1 MAVQYHSELVAL
13 CSHYHGGRVD
23 CHRMTK
29 KTPRIRVL
37 GAGLAGPEAA
47 LQAARRGCA
56 VDLYEMRPI
65 RSTEAHQTADFGEL
79 VCSNSLKS
87 ESEHTAPWLLKQ
99 EMRRAGSVLLQAADT
114 SAVPAGHALAVDRVE
129 FSRLVAQAI
138 ADEPGI
144 TVHREEVTALDS
156 ADGWTVI
163 ASGPLTSPALSAA
176 IAAMTGSEHLAFYDS
191 ISPIV
196 DAETIDMDKVY
207 MAARWDKGTA
217 DYINCPMTAEEYDR
231 FYDALVTAESVQEK
245 EWEKLTYFEGCL
257 PIEELARR
265 GRDTPRFGPM
275 KPVGLRNPRT
285 GKTPWAVVQLRC
297 ENLRADSYNLVG
309 FQNHL
314 KFSEQARVLRLIPGL
329 ENAKFLRYGQIH
341 RNTYI
346 NAPRLLT
353 ETLQLRDHPQILF
366 AGQISGVEGYTES
379 IATGMLA
386 GLYAASLA
394 HEQQPEPIPRATG
407 LGSLVH
413 YITHADP
420 ARFQPANIT
429 FDLLEPLEEELRR
442 KVRDKRERHKLQC
455 ERSLAQF
462 DAWWQRF
469 RSLAVENRAAG
480 LPSVLGLLILAVF
493 LSLAAPNSFGWGK
506 DGHKIINQAAMDAL
520 PASLPAFL
528 HTPKALDE
536 VEYLGPEPDRWRS
549 SAEPELNAVAAPEH
563 FIDLEL
569 ANPIAPEGLPAER
582 YDFLDDLSA
591 ANRLHPDLADRLTP
605 QKVGLL
611 PWQVEEDLERLTV
624 DMGAFRRLQQTR
636 ADTYGAEQS
645 ILYDIGCLGHYV
657 GDGSQ
662 PLHTTINFNGWV
674 ELANPEGFTRSR
686 GIHSQFET
694 AFVQENLRVR
704 DVAPLIPPPRT
715 LNAPFRNFLLYLAN
729 SHAQV
734 AQVYRFEKR
743 GEFDGHG
750 SAASRSFTAE
760 RLAAGATML
769 RDMIYTA
776 WLDSERV
783 NSTSGGL

>member
-1 MAVQYHSELVAL
+1 MN
-13 CSHYHGGRVD
+13 RNI
-23 CHRMTK
+23 
-29 KTPRIRVL
+29 PRIRVL

-47 LQAARRGCA
+47 LQAARRGCC
-56 VDLYEMRPI
+56 VDLYEMRPV
-65 RSTEAHQTADFGEL
+65 RSTEAHQTADFAEL

-99 EMRRAGSVLLQAADT
+99 EMRRAGSALLQAADAA
-114 SAVPAGHALAVDRVE
+114 AVSAGHALAVDRVE
-129 FSRLVAQAI
+129 FSRLVAEAI
-138 ADEPGI
+138 AAEPRI
-144 TVHREEVTALDS
+144 AVHREEVTAIDP

-176 IAAMTGSEHLAFYDS
+176 IAQLTGSEHLAFYDS

-196 DAETIDMDKVY
+196 DAESIDRNRVY

-217 DYINCPMTAEEYDR
+217 DYINCPMTQEEYDR
-231 FYDALVTAESVQEK
+231 FYDALVTAESVHEK
-245 EWEKLTYFEGCL
+245 EWEKLPYFEACL
-257 PIEELARR
+257 PMEELARR

-275 KPVGLRNPRT
+275 KPVGLRDPRT

-314 KFSEQARVLRLIPGL
+314 KFSEQARVFRLIPGL

-353 ETLQLRDHPQILF
+353 ETLQLRDHPRILF

-386 GLYAASLA
+386 GIYAAALA
-394 HEQQPEPIPRATG
+394 HGEQPEPIPRATG

-420 ARFQPANIT
+420 AHFQPANIT
-429 FDLLEPLEEELRR
+429 FDLLQPLEEELRR

-462 DAWWQRF
+462 DAWWQRVSD
-469 RSLAVENRAAG
+469 RVSRNSNPGYPAAVC
-480 LPSVLGLLILAVF
+480 VF
-493 LSLAAPNSFGWGK
+493 LLALFLTCIAVQPSFGWSS
-506 DGHKIINQAAMDAL
+506 DGHKIVNRVAIETL
-520 PASLPAFL
+520 PASMPAFL
-528 HTPKALDE
+528 RTPQALDE
-536 VEYLGPEPDRWRS
+536 IEYLGPEPDRWRS
-549 SAEPELNAVAAPEH
+549 SAAPELSAAQAPEH
-563 FIDLEL
+563 FLDMEL
-569 ANPIAPEGLPAER
+569 ADVAAPDGLPEQR
-582 YDFLDDLSA
+582 YDFLHDLDVA
-591 ANRLHPDLADRLTP
+591 GRRYPDFADRLAP

-611 PWQVEEDLERLTV
+611 PWQVNEDFERLQV
-624 DMGAFRRLQQTR
+624 DMRDYRMLR
-636 ADTYGAEQS
+636 AGHQDTYGAQLA

-657 GDGSQ
+657 ADGSQ
-662 PLHTTINFNGWV
+662 PLHTTINYNGWV
-674 ELANPEGFTRSR
+674 ESKNPEGFTRQH

-694 AFVQENLRVR
+694 EFVHNNLQAQ
-704 DVAPLIPPPRT
+704 DVQPLIPAARV
-715 LNAPFRNFLLYLAN
+715 LEMPFQEFLSYLQTT
-729 SHAQV
+729 HRQV
-734 AQVYRFEKR
+734 DQVYRLEKQGGFE
-743 GEFDGHG
+743 GHG

-760 RLAAGATML
+760 RLAAGVTML

-776 WLDSERV
+776 WVESAQSVTD
-783 NSTSGGL
+783 